1 MVGPVAACLSL
12 SYHGAMLSELDVLRD
27 VCARLEKAGIDYMLT
42 GSMAMNYYAQPR
54 MTRDID
60 MVVALD
66 ERDAGRI
73 AAAFRSDYYVPEEAV
88 QRAVHEMGMFNLLH
102 LDSVV
107 KVDMIV
113 RKEAPYRQAEF
124 ARRTRVNLPGFP
136 AWLAARE
143 DLILSK
149 LAWALDSGSELQLR
163 DVRNLLAETADMA
176 YLRQWAPALG
186 VSKLLEDCLSE
197 RHQP

>member
-1 MVGPVAACLSL
+1 
-12 SYHGAMLSELDVLRD
+12 MLSELEVLQD

-60 MVVALD
+60 IVVELESFEPDYLVPGDALRTALR
-66 ERDAGRI
+66 ER
-73 AAAFRSDYYVPEEAV
+73 
-88 QRAVHEMGMFNLLH
+88 GMFNLLH

-107 KVDMIV
+107 KVDLIV
-113 RKEAPYRQAEF
+113 RKQAAYRETEF
-124 ARRTRVNLPGFP
+124 ARRMLVELPGFH
-136 AWLAARE
+136 AWLVSRE
-143 DLILSK
+143 DLVLSK
-149 LAWALDSGSELQLR
+149 LAWAQDSESELQMR
-163 DVRNLLAETADMA
+163 DVRNLLSLQVDAA

-186 VSKLLEDCLSE
+186 VSEQLENCLRE